1 MLTLT
6 PQAVGNEV
14 ITNRTLRELLDDS
27 KRMSSVDIRTYL
39 AAGETL
45 RRRWTGT
52 LRDGGIETGVVCA
65 TDRRL
70 LFCSDAGTFW
80 DVAYDHVSA
89 VESRSST
96 RTTIEGLDYRALVGG
111 GATLS
116 VVGFVG
122 AIGASSGFLALA
134 LVVLL
139 VCGLVIAEH
148 GWKHRDE
155 YDGFVRHTQ
164 PLQRV
169 TLSTTAGQH
178 FSVEVF
184 TTESLGAD
192 LGTLV
197 RASGRSTTDGSQ
209 STVGSDQTTIDG
221 GQSTVDGSQSTV
233 SSDRSTIDGGQ
244 STPEPIGNQ

>member
-1 MLTLT
+1 
-6 PQAVGNEV
+6 
-14 ITNRTLRELLDDS
+14 
-27 KRMSSVDIRTYL
+27 MSSVDVRTYL

-52 LRDGGIETGVVCA
+52 LRDGDIETGVVGA

-89 VESRSST
+89 VESRAST

-116 VVGFVG
+116 VAGFVG
-122 AIGASSGFLALA
+122 AISASSGFVALA
-134 LVVLL
+134 LVIML
-139 VCGLVIAEH
+139 VGGLVLAEH
-148 GWKHRDE
+148 GWKYRDE
-155 YDGFVRHTQ
+155 YDGFVRRTR

-169 TLSTTAGQH
+169 TLTTTAGQQ

-184 TTESLGAD
+184 TTEALGAE

-197 RASGRSTTDGSQ
+197 RASGRSTVGDGL
-209 STVGSDQTTIDG
+209 STIG
-221 GQSTVDGSQSTV
+221 GDQSTVDGDQSTV
-233 SSDRSTIDGGQ
+233 DGDQSTVDGDQSTASDGR